1 MDKIL
6 LIVIAALIFA
16 LIAVCIYNMFEENNR
31 RNKIRRHFGHSDGD
45 ALMGVQLQ
53 SVRDGHHTHSAHET
67 QEYTP
72 LPRNAQHDV
81 KREPQRLKP
90 SLVGRTPAPPPE
102 DEAEDDGVL
111 IETPAP
117 AAKPAP
123 VAPRDHAAQQI
134 ADDVSRFEDEDPYHE
149 ETHHTPQP
157 PVVPQP
163 APPVV
168 APVAPTAHDE
178 QHDDDGIP
186 PVVPPQGEG
195 TGLVSELKATFARML
210 GGSEPP
216 AADKAVAVA
225 LPTDEYEE
233 YSENERPQPPRPL
246 LIAFDDLRHSDL
258 PWFDPRADYMAYVSL
273 REGTEL
279 LAYPRLSNRH
289 RFQIVGCTMDGLFQT
304 AEPIPGVQYQA
315 FAIGLQA
322 ISRNGLADEREL
334 QLFGQ
339 QVDMLAQSMDGEA
352 MLDDIPRFLANARP
366 LDELCAKVDQTIAI
380 HLVSR
385 IGILGAELRSAVE
398 DLGFQ
403 LLEDGAFGFADVGGD
418 IKYTIVTLDGSQ
430 FTSSLLASQPYKGFS
445 MLFDITRVP
454 PGEGNFDQFM
464 NLAVRLSSMLNL
476 ELVDDQIQQLS
487 TDWLKEVRTYVLAT
501 QQEMLAADITPG
513 GSLAQRLFT

>member
-1 MDKIL
+1 MLQEKS
-6 LIVIAALIFA
+6 
-16 LIAVCIYNMFEENNR
+16 Y
-31 RNKIRRHFGHSDGD
+31 RNKIRRQFGHADRD

-53 SVRDGHHTHSAHET
+53 SVRDGHNAVHEHDVAPAT
-67 QEYTP
+67 
-72 LPRNAQHDV
+72 LPRNAQDDV
-81 KREPQRLKP
+81 KRERKRLKP
-90 SLVGRTPAPPPE
+90 SIVGKTPPPPA
-102 DEAEDDGVL
+102 DDDPDDGVF
-111 IETPAP
+111 IEAAP
-117 AAKPAP
+117 AAAP
-123 VAPRDHAAQQI
+123 VGQTQDHATRQI
-134 ADDVSRFEDEDPYHE
+134 ADDVSRFADE
-149 ETHHTPQP
+149 
-157 PVVPQP
+157 
-163 APPVV
+163 
-168 APVAPTAHDE
+168 
-178 QHDDDGIP
+178 DDDGVRFDHETP
-186 PVVPPQGEG
+186 PREVPLARQPDHPSAEAAPVPSVRTEPEHHAPPAPAPQQEG
-195 TGLVSELKATFARML
+195 HGLVSEIKATFARML
-210 GGSEPP
+210 GSSDTP

-225 LPTDEYEE
+225 LPTDDGGDDA
-233 YSENERPQPPRPL
+233 PAAPPKPL
-246 LIAFDDLRHSDL
+246 LIPFADLKNSDL

-289 RFQIVGCTMDGLFQT
+289 RFQIVGCTMDGLFQI

-352 MLDDIPRFLANARP
+352 VVDDIGAFLANARP
-366 LDELCAKVDQTIAI
+366 LDELCAQVDQTIAI

-385 IGILGAELRSAVE
+385 IGILGAELRSALE
-398 DLGFQ
+398 EAGFQ
-403 LLEDGAFGFADVGGD
+403 LLEEGVFGFADTGGD
-418 IKYTIVTLDGSQ
+418 IKYTIVTLDGSR

-464 NLAVRLSSMLNL
+464 NLAVRLSSTLGL

-501 QQEMLAADITPG
+501 QQEMLGANITPG
-513 GSLAQRLFT
+513 GSLAQRLFA